1 MFSEDE
7 RERRHRAYSSDHLK
21 VPQMARETG
30 HCRQMG
36 SVHGSLSQFVVRKEA
51 LLCQEKRVKLL

>member
-7 RERRHRAYSSDHLK
+7 RERVHRAYSSDHLK
-21 VPQMARETG
+21 VPQFARETG

-36 SVHGSLSQFVVRKEA
+36 SVHASLSHFVVRKEA
-51 LLCQEKRVKLL
+51 FLCREKRTKLL